1 MALVKWRP
9 MREMINIQE
18 EMNRLFDRFFSR
30 DLLAEDEFVSLGD
43 WSPSVDIKEDKEEYV
58 VTAELPGMKK
68 DDVQITFSN
77 GTLKIEGERQKE
89 KEEKNVNYHRVE
101 RVYGKFCRSF
111 QLPSSIQQN
120 KISAEFKDGILTIHL
135 PKSEE
140 AKPKVIEVKVS

>member
-30 DLLAEDEFVSLGD
+30 DFLAEDEFVSLGD

>member
-30 DLLAEDEFVSLGD
+30 DFLAEDEFVSLGD
-43 WSPSVDIKEDKEEYV
+43 WSPSVDIKEDKEEYI

>member
-120 KISAEFKDGILTIHL
+120 KISAEFKDGILTVHL